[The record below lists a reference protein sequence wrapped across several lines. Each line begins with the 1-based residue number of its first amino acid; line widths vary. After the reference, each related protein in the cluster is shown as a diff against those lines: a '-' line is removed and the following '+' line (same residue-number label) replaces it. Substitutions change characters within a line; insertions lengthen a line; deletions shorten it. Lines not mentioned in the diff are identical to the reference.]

1 MIVKERDATLATIK
15 KLEVRAVQA
24 SDNVKRSACTGA
36 AMRLRADPTSE
47 KATELIDKQ
56 FADSEEWAVVHD
68 LRLRVKGHAL
78 QINHMLVSSAL
89 CFVFVDTRF
98 LSYGLKMGEA
108 GQFHVFNKSE
118 SRRVASP
125 INKMAKDLRIFRD
138 HIQKLGVLPSR
149 LGIVKRALHKG
160 YILTDPSLRIDL
172 LNASPEHGD
181 IGVYPSDAL
190 FPMLWKK
197 NLGASR
203 ILSRNLSADD
213 LYELAA
219 QIADLHTPAYSPSL
233 LESDSL
239 ATDTTRSLLSAYG

>member
-1 MIVKERDATLATIK
+1 MIVKQRDATLATIK
-15 KLEVRAVQA
+15 KLEVKAVQT
-24 SDNVKRSACTGA
+24 SDTVKRSACTSA
-36 AMRLRADPTSE
+36 ALRLRADPTSE

-98 LSYGLKMGEA
+98 LSYGLKIGEA

-125 INKMAKDLRIFRD
+125 INKMAKDVRIFRD

-160 YILTDPSLRIDL
+160 YILTDPSLRIDA
-172 LNASPEHGD
+172 NAGSEADD

-197 NLGASR
+197 DLGANR
-203 ILSRNLSADD
+203 LLSRNLSADD
-213 LYELAA
+213 LYDLTA

-233 LESDSL
+233 LENDSL
-239 ATDTTRSLLSAYG
+239 ATDSTRSLLSAYG